1 MLKKI
6 QIVDEFDTP
15 LVGAHVR
22 QGSKGS
28 VTGNDGV
35 AYLNSDYPGTVTI
48 SYVGTQ
54 TQTHSFNSAPT
65 KVIMKMESLDEVIV
79 MANKE
84 KTPKYLIPAIG
95 AGLLLIALM
104 SFGTDAKEVTL

>member
-1 MLKKI
+1 MIKKI
-6 QIVDEFDTP
+6 QIVDEFNTP
-15 LVGAHVR
+15 LVAAHVLQDSR
-22 QGSKGS
+22 GTT
-28 VTGNDGV
+28 TGKDGV
-35 AYLNSDYPGTVTI
+35 TYINSDYPGKVKI

-54 TQTHSFNSAPT
+54 TQIHSFDSVPT

-104 SFGTDAKEVTL
+104 SFGTDAKE